1 METIFGLKISVVNQI
16 KEVFLNYPQVQE
28 VILYGS
34 RAMGNYKNG
43 SDIDLTLKGDE
54 LNLAIL
60 NKIDWEL
67 DDLLLPYTFDLSLYK
82 HIDSPDLINHIKQ
95 VGKVFYTRK

>member
-16 KEVFLNYPQVQE
+16 KGVFFNYPQVQE

-54 LNLAIL
+54 LNLAVL

-67 DDLLLPYTFDLSLYK
+67 DDLLLPYTFDLSLFK
-82 HIDSPDLINHIKQ
+82 HIDNPDLINHIKQ